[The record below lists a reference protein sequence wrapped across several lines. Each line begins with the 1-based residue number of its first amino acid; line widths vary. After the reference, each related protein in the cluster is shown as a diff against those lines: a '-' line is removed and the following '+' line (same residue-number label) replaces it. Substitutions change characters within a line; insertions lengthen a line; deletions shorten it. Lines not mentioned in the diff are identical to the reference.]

1 MIEVDARGL
10 SCPQPVLLAKKA
22 MEKSNTSF
30 SVIVDN
36 ETAKQNVKR
45 FMDSNGYKIEIN
57 ACVVFCMLIKQ
68 NLVRTTACG

>member
-22 MEKSNTSF
+22 IEKSNTSF
-30 SVIVDN
+30 SVMMDN

-57 ACVVFCMLIKQ
+57 ASGEDYVLRASK
-68 NLVRTTACG
+68 